1 MNIIMQ
7 KIIITIIT
15 FAFLLT
21 SCTKEVN
28 LQLSSAESQIVIEG
42 NITNE
47 VGPYSVEIHKS
58 VNFTQANT
66 LPAVSGAVVTIS
78 DNTGITE
85 TLKEAVPGIY
95 QTSTLTGVPGR
106 TYELKVSVEGKDYN
120 AVSTM
125 PQPVKLDTVIFELSK
140 TIGDSGGS
148 EYSTLPVFTDPANT
162 INNYRFVQ
170 TINGKRDKT
179 YFVLND
185 NTFNGLKNEQQ
196 LFNPDTEI
204 KAGDVVEIEFRC
216 TDRSVY
222 DYFFTLSQ
230 FSSDGPY
237 NTTPTNPPTNIKGA
251 FAYGI
256 FSAHTVRRM
265 TAVVP
270 KN

>member
-1 MNIIMQ
+1 MQ
-7 KIIITIIT
+7 KIIITIVT
-15 FAFLLT
+15 CALFLA

-28 LQLSSAESQIVIEG
+28 MPLSTAEPQFVIEG

-47 VGPYSVEIHKS
+47 AGPYTVGIHKS
-58 VNFTQANT
+58 VDFTQANT
-66 LPAVSGAVVTIS
+66 LPAVSGAVVTIT
-78 DNTGITE
+78 DNTGMTE
-85 TLKEAVPGIY
+85 TLKEATPGIY
-95 QTSTLTGVPGR
+95 QTSTFTGIPGR
-106 TYELKVSVEGKDYN
+106 TYELKVSVEGKDYH

-125 PQPVKLDTVIFELSK
+125 PQPVKLDTVIFEITK
-140 TIGDSGGS
+140 TKGESGGP
-148 EYSTLPVFTDPANT
+148 EYSTLPVFTDPANA

-170 TINGKRDKT
+170 TINGERDKT

-204 KAGDVVEIEFRC
+204 NAGDVVEVEFRC

-256 FSAHTVRRM
+256 FSAHTVQRM
-265 TAVVP
+265 TAVVA